1 MDFSVNKF
9 KNNLSEKSKFYFTY
23 KENNLKK
30 VRVCKDCNTYEEA
43 FAYASKI
50 VQNKITEYQ
59 IKTIT
64 KDMFIPGSQH
74 LRRMEMFGKHICDK
88 TIYQKRQ
95 IIEEINKQFGNWQ
108 INKIQARDI
117 ESFLIMDSH
126 SGSWKN
132 FYMETFNQICDETKW
147 LCHEPV
153 NRFQFTKFARNSKKA
168 DVFTNSEI
176 TRLFSKRDW
185 IFYRDYLLFLTM
197 YCCGLRIGEVRA
209 LQVEQILENQFL
221 LINGFCKYDGTKTNY
236 NKTGSE
242 EHPKLRACPIPD
254 YCYSQLESFICN
266 NNLKDKDFIFSNNG
280 MPITQDYLDK
290 MFKKMLAIKNID
302 TAGRKLIPHSLRFT
316 YVTKLRC
323 KLSVEDVQK
332 IVGHATKEMTEYYTR
347 NLLSE
352 ITEPIKSTLSTVN
365 KVFVFN

>member
-1 MDFSVNKF
+1 MN
-9 KNNLSEKSKFYFTY
+9 
-23 KENNLKK
+23 
-30 VRVCKDCNTYEEA
+30 
-43 FAYASKI
+43 
-50 VQNKITEYQ
+50 
-59 IKTIT
+59 
-64 KDMFIPGSQH
+64 
-74 LRRMEMFGKHICDK
+74 
-88 TIYQKRQ
+88 QKRQ

-254 YCYSQLESFICN
+254 YCYSQLYS
-266 NNLKDKDFIFSNNG
+266 
-280 MPITQDYLDK
+280 
-290 MFKKMLAIKNID
+290 
-302 TAGRKLIPHSLRFT
+302 SLH
-316 YVTKLRC
+316 L
-323 KLSVEDVQK
+323 
-332 IVGHATKEMTEYYTR
+332 
-347 NLLSE
+347 
-352 ITEPIKSTLSTVN
+352 
-365 KVFVFN
+365 